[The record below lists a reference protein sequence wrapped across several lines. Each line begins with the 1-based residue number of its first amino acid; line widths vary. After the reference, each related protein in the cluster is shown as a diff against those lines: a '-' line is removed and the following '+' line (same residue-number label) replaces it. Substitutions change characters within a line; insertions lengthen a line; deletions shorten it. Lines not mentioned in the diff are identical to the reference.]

1 MLEVALAAAATL
13 VALSATL
20 ATFDRWLI
28 RRRSHEMAWASA
40 FTLFTVAS
48 AALALGAGT
57 GWNGTLFRTFYLFGA
72 ILNVPILALGTVL
85 LLGSER
91 TRRTATWV
99 VVGFCLFSAGVM
111 VATPFTSAIPADR
124 LARGSEILPV
134 LPRILAAAAS
144 SLATLVVV
152 GGAVR
157 SALRLRKG
165 SGPVEPA
172 ATQRWGRR
180 ALGNVL
186 IAVGVLLTG
195 ASGLANSVL
204 GDMGAFALFLAI
216 GVSVILTGYLVITSG
231 GGEAAVSLPDDS
243 NRSGGRTPERSSGL
257 AG

>member
-13 VALSATL
+13 VALAATL
-20 ATFDRWLI
+20 ATFDRWLV
-28 RRRSHEMAWASA
+28 RRRSHEVTWAAA
-40 FTLFTVAS
+40 FALFTVAS
-48 AALALGAGT
+48 ATLALGAGA

-85 LLGSER
+85 LLASER
-91 TRRTATWV
+91 TRRGATWV
-99 VVGFCLFSAGVM
+99 VLGFCLFSAGVM
-111 VATPFTSAIPADR
+111 VATPFTAAIPADR
-124 LARGSEILPV
+124 LARGSEVLPE
-134 LPRILAAAAS
+134 LPRILAASAS

-157 SALRLRKG
+157 SALRFRNPQFAKSEFG
-165 SGPVEPA
+165 
-172 ATQRWGRR
+172 GRR

-216 GVSVILTGYLVITSG
+216 GVSVIFTGYLVITSG
-231 GGEAAVSLPDDS
+231 GGGSAVSLPDGS
-243 NRSGGRTPERSSGL
+243 NKSGARTPERSSGR
-257 AG
+257 GG